1 MNVKIFK
8 YYRDFINFK
17 EKGDPSM
24 LIKSINP
31 SEAQLLDP
39 ASQVHIR
46 FRLGGD
52 KFPPLIYYKIF
63 THASMCDINAF
74 APRNYNKMKKALKKT
89 TLDISIENKKAEI
102 NGSLNE

>member
-31 SEAQLLDP
+31 AEAQLLDP
-39 ASQVHIR
+39 AS
-46 FRLGGD
+46 
-52 KFPPLIYYKIF
+52 
-63 THASMCDINAF
+63 
-74 APRNYNKMKKALKKT
+74 
-89 TLDISIENKKAEI
+89 
-102 NGSLNE
+102 